1 MTAMAGDLQTA
12 RMTTVRWTICALLF
26 LAMVCN
32 YIDRQ
37 MLGFLKSTLSE
48 EFGWSETTYADFVFW
63 FQAAYAVSYLLF
75 GRIVDKVGAKL
86 GYAVAFVIWTIGH
99 IGHAAA
105 RSVATFTLARMVLG
119 VGEGG
124 SFPAG
129 LKAATEWFPKSER
142 AFATG
147 LFNAGTNV
155 GAIITPLVVPP
166 LVLGLGWRGA
176 FVVTGIGTSVWLVA
190 WLLLYRKPQGH
201 PAVNGAELAHINSDP
216 PDPAPSVPWR
226 RVLGYRETW
235 AYAAGKFL
243 IDPIWWMFL
252 FWLPDFF
259 AKRHGL
265 DLKTFGPPIVA
276 VYVLSDIGSVGGG
289 WASSALM
296 RRGWSIN
303 AARKTTMLACAIL
316 VTPIAFAMFADN
328 LWVAVAI
335 VGLATAAHQGF
346 SANLYTLPGDVFP
359 RSAVGSVVGIGGMAG
374 AVGGMLMAK
383 YAGWVLDRL
392 HTYTPIFIVAAC
404 SYLLALGAVHVLAPR
419 MTPVRVE

>member
-12 RMTTVRWTICALLF
+12 RMTTVRWTTCALLF

-37 MLGFLKSTLSE
+37 MLGFLKPTLSE
-48 EFGWSETTYADFVFW
+48 EFGWSETTYADLVFW

-276 VYVLSDIGSVGGG
+276 VYVLSDIGSVAGG

-316 VTPIAFAMFADN
+316 VTPIAFAMYADN